1 MQRAQFRVNN
11 CELCTDLHTE
21 MIEAEEER
29 IKERDAAKK
38 ARQEKS
44 GEKET
49 PAKETSPK
57 ETSSKK
63 KSDS

>member
-1 MQRAQFRVNN
+1 VERYVHAVFRRGYY
-11 CELCTDLHTE
+11 TDLRIE

-29 IKERDAAKK
+29 MKERDAAKK

-44 GEKET
+44 DDKET
-49 PAKETSPK
+49 PAK